1 MKEYFKRKIDIYRD
15 FWVKY
20 ERHISSG
27 ALLLGFIIDSL
38 TLRRVDMFLENLV
51 FFAYL
56 TIAGTGILLLN
67 LCEAGRL
74 RGYLFERLP
83 PFLLIAIQ
91 FAFGG
96 LFSGFVVFYY
106 RSASL
111 SVSWPFI
118 LILAIMLVGNELFKK
133 YYLRLSFQMG
143 IFFLAL
149 LGVMIYFVP
158 LMVGQIGASVFLMSG
173 VTALLLVT
181 LFSQLIKKLIPIR
194 YAASRK
200 SLVISVGVVYAVI
213 TVFYFANI
221 IPPIPLAAKEVRAY
235 HSVTRTAEG
244 YVIRKEPARRFD
256 FLRLSETVHLA
267 PGEPVYVYTSIFAP
281 SAFESMDV
289 VHKWEYY
296 NSKTNRWVESSRI
309 TFTITGGRDE
319 GYRGYSMKS
328 AVFPGLWRVDVETL
342 GGQRIGRAKFKV
354 KAVDTE
360 VQLEREVR

>member
-1 MKEYFKRKIDIYRD
+1 MREYFKKKIHVYQE

-27 ALLLGFIIDSL
+27 ALLFGFIVDSL

-118 LILAIMLVGNELFKK
+118 LILAVMLVGNEAFKK
-133 YYLRLSFQMG
+133 YYLRLSFQMS

-149 LGVMIYFVP
+149 MGVMIYFIP
-158 LMVGQIGASVFLMSG
+158 LLVGQIGAVAFLMSG
-173 VTALLLVT
+173 ITAVLLVT
-181 LFSQLIKKLIPIR
+181 LFSLLIRKLIPR
-194 YAASRK
+194 RFEASKK
-200 SLVISVGVVYAVI
+200 SLVISLSVVYALI

-235 HSVTRTAEG
+235 HSVSRTEEG

-256 FLRLSETVHLA
+256 FLRLSETLHLA

-289 VHKWEYY
+289 VHRWQYY
-296 NSKTNRWVESSRI
+296 DSKTNRWIESSRI
-309 TFTITGGRDE
+309 TFTITGGRDD

-342 GGQRIGRAKFKV
+342 GGQRIGRAKFKI
-354 KAVDTE
+354 KAVDTA
-360 VQLEREVR
+360 VPLEREVR